1 MFDVD
6 NTRKHFLP
14 QSYQRGFSPDEHPN
28 QIYVF
33 DKQIPE
39 NGVRLQGIKNTA
51 VSKDAYSIESD
62 AILTDF
68 ESKFSRIFDSV
79 RGSDVADLNE
89 FISDRERSATLR
101 AWLSRF
107 VVDLGLRSS
116 GFRDSAE
123 MRAFLDASF
132 AQAHR
137 DFQEVKSRLFAKCSG
152 DYDDDMLKRIVDALY
167 KHSHLGDRDKW
178 VATTFDPFV
187 RGQEGSEWYSSYE
200 AGSWRF
206 DEALMGRTFLTSDN
220 PSRSLRLGP
229 EPEFHDC
236 VWFTVPLSARLQLT
250 GFLGEAWKSLGWP
263 EGSRSNSGL
272 ASRLGQWGDRE
283 MDIANA
289 AVFQNATR
297 YVYASDETELLRA
310 AGHCRPDC

>member
-1 MFDVD
+1 MFDID
-6 NTRKHFLP
+6 NTRKHFIP

-28 QIYVF
+28 QVYVF

-39 NGVRLQGIKNTA
+39 NGVQLQGIKNTA

-68 ESKFSRIFDSV
+68 ESKFSQTFDLV

-107 VVDLGLRSS
+107 VVDLCLRSN
-116 GFRDSAE
+116 GFRDSPE
-123 MRAFLDASF
+123 MRAFLDAGF
-132 AQAHR
+132 TDARQN
-137 DFQEVKSRLFAKCSG
+137 FKELESRLVAECAG
-152 DYDDDMLKRIVDALY
+152 DYDDDMLKRIVDVLH
-167 KHSHLGDRDKW
+167 KGFHLDDRDKW
-178 VATTFDPFV
+178 VAVTFYPFI
-187 RGQEGSEWYSSYE
+187 RGHEGGEWYSFYE

-206 DEALMGRTFLTSDN
+206 GEAAMGRTFITSDI

-236 VWFTVPLSARLQLT
+236 VWFTVPLSSRLHLM
-250 GFLGEAWKSLGWP
+250 GFLGEAWWSLGWS
-263 EGSRSNSGL
+263 EGSRSKSGL
-272 ASRLGQWGDRE
+272 ASRLVEYGDRE

-297 YVYASDETELLRA
+297 YVFASDEAELLRV
-310 AGHCRPDC
+310 AGRCQT

>member
-1 MFDVD
+1 MFDID

-28 QIYVF
+28 QVYVF

-39 NGVRLQGIKNTA
+39 NGVQLQGIKNTA

-68 ESKFSRIFDSV
+68 ESRFSQTFDLV

-101 AWLSRF
+101 VWLSRF
-107 VVDLGLRSS
+107 VVDLCLRSS
-116 GFRDSAE
+116 GFRDSPE
-123 MRAFLDASF
+123 MRAFLDAGF
-132 AQAHR
+132 ADARQH
-137 DFQEVKSRLFAKCSG
+137 FNEIGSRLFVECSG

-167 KHSHLGDRDKW
+167 KWCHLDDRDKW
-178 VATTFDPFV
+178 VAATFYPFI
-187 RGQEGSEWYSSYE
+187 RGQEGGEWYSFYE
-200 AGSWRF
+200 SGSWRF
-206 DEALMGRTFLTSDN
+206 GEAAMGRTFITSDI

-236 VWFTVPLSARLQLT
+236 VWFTVPLSSRLHLM
-250 GFLGEAWKSLGWP
+250 GFLGEAWWSLGWS
-263 EGSRSNSGL
+263 EGSRSKSGL
-272 ASRLGQWGDRE
+272 ASRLVEYGDRE

-297 YVYASDETELLRA
+297 YVFASDKAELLRV
-310 AGHCRPDC
+310 AGRCQT

>member
-1 MFDVD
+1 MFDLD
-6 NTRKHFLP
+6 KTRKHFLP

-68 ESKFSRIFDSV
+68 ESEFSQIFDLV

-89 FISDRERSATLR
+89 FISDRERSTTLR
-101 AWLSRF
+101 SWFSRF
-107 VVDLGLRSS
+107 VVNLCLRSS
-116 GFRDSAE
+116 GFRDSPA
-123 MRAFLDASF
+123 MRANMDAGF
-132 AQAHR
+132 ADARQH
-137 DFQEVKSRLFAKCSG
+137 FEEIKSNAFAECSG
-152 DYDDDMLKRIVDALY
+152 DEDYDLVKRGLDVLY
-167 KHSHLGDRDKW
+167 KFCHLDDRDKW
-178 VATTFDPFV
+178 VAATLDPFI
-187 RGQEGSEWYSSYE
+187 RGQEGGEWYSFYE

-206 DEALMGRTFLTSDN
+206 DEAPMGRAFITSDI

-236 VWFTVPLSARLQLT
+236 VWFTVPLSDRLQLK
-250 GFLGEAWKSLGWP
+250 GFLGEAWWSLGRS
-263 EGSRSNSGL
+263 EGSRSASGL
-272 ASRLGQWGDRE
+272 AAKPERWGNRE

-297 YVYASDETELLRA
+297 YAYASNEDELLRA
-310 AGHCRPDC
+310 ARNCEA